1 MATAAFQFNWRGGE
15 PLGGLTR
22 FDPAGRLEGVAQIL
36 PKDNIRSKHV
46 VVRIGRHTE
55 GHGDRDGAMIGELQM
70 AQGQLTA
77 NTPLT
82 QSFSIDLP
90 RERWSFAG
98 H

>member
-1 MATAAFQFNWRGGE
+1 
-15 PLGGLTR
+15 
-22 FDPAGRLEGVAQIL
+22 
-36 PKDNIRSKHV
+36 

-55 GHGDRDGAMIGELQM
+55 GRGDRDGAMIGELQM